1 MGVLLKNNAGTLL
14 SADVNTST
22 TSISVASSASFPTPS
37 GSDYFYAT
45 MDDGANVEIVKVTGI
60 SGTTLTVVRAQDNT
74 SARSFSTGD
83 KLQLRVNVKAL
94 EELTNLVDA
103 TDSVKGI
110 ASFDSNDF
118 SVSSGAVSL
127 ATTSTAAELNIL
139 DGVTSTT
146 AELNILDGVT
156 STTAELNV
164 LDGVTSTTAE
174 LNILDGVTSTTAEL
188 NILDGVTATTAEINH
203 VDGVTSNVQTQ
214 LDAKQPLDAELTEL
228 ATMASDT
235 ASSLAD
241 LTAAEVQTLDGVT
254 SSTAELNIL
263 DGVTSTTAELNILD
277 GVTSTAAELNILDG
291 VTSTAAELNIL
302 DGVTST
308 AAELNILDGVT
319 STAAEL
325 NVIDGDTSATS
336 TTLADA
342 DRVVVNDAGTMKQ
355 VALTD
360 LDARDF
366 EIVTSAPTDGSG
378 KKIGFVWYV
387 VS

>member
-14 SADVNTST
+14 SADVDAST

-139 DGVTSTT
+139 DGATLTT

-156 STTAELNV
+156 STA
-164 LDGVTSTTAE
+164 AE
-174 LNILDGVTSTTAEL
+174 LNIM
-188 NILDGVTATTAEINH
+188 DGVTATTAEINH

-263 DGVTSTTAELNILD
+263 DGVTSTAAELNILD

-360 LDARDF
+360 FDTRDF

>member
-110 ASFDSNDF
+110 ASFNSDDF

-139 DGVTSTT
+139 DGAT
-146 AELNILDGVT
+146 L
-156 STTAELNV
+156 
-164 LDGVTSTTAE
+164 
-174 LNILDGVTSTTAEL
+174 TTAEL

-263 DGVTSTTAELNILD
+263 DGVTST
-277 GVTSTAAELNILDG
+277 AAELNILDG

-308 AAELNILDGVT
+308 TAELNILDGVT

>member
-45 MDDGANVEIVKVTGI
+45 MDDGANVEIVKVTGV
-60 SGTTLTVVRAQDNT
+60 SGTTLTVVRAQDDT

-164 LDGVTSTTAE
+164 
-174 LNILDGVTSTTAEL
+174 LDGVTSTTAEL

-387 VS
+387 V

>member
-164 LDGVTSTTAE
+164 
-174 LNILDGVTSTTAEL
+174 LDGVTSTTAEL

-360 LDARDF
+360 FDTRDF